1 MKKISLA
8 LIAAMLITSFCG
20 VGSVFAALTEG
31 ENYTIKSYTG
41 TEEFGTKTISAAATG
56 LSYAKNII
64 SAPQKSSEDASY
76 HISGTSKITNNDC
89 FSYTLR
95 PAFDTTTA
103 LAVNRYNY
111 TVSFD
116 IYPKKNMAF
125 YLRGG
130 FSSVA
135 NQRYD
140 ASFNTLDATNP
151 IAVNRWSH
159 ITINMQA
166 DNTNTDN
173 TKHTFRMDI
182 YVNGKRTGGVTK
194 YDARY
199 TGDISLAFANF
210 SLNLVKDQEYDF
222 YIDNFVTAA
231 SDNAFAETA
240 PSVSSVNE
248 TAGTLNG
255 DAIELMQGGIT
266 AAQLKSVVTV
276 GTTDKVNICRG
287 DLILS
292 DTAEVKHG
300 DLVCVKGANGLY
312 AYYKIKLPFELGN
325 PVISG
330 TVAPGQVIS
339 ASVSASGEAPRN
351 ITMVFVLFRGITH
364 VETQTATLSKG
375 SVAEDMTAQ
384 ITVPEKSG
392 NYTAKVFLWDSLS
405 GMNRIDEQ

>member
-8 LIAAMLITSFCG
+8 LIAAILTISFCG
-20 VGSVFAALTEG
+20 VTSVFAALTEG

-41 TEEFGTKTISAAATG
+41 TEEFGTQTIAATATG
-56 LSYAKNII
+56 LSYVKNII
-64 SAPQKSSEDASY
+64 NTPQKSSEDASY
-76 HISGTSKITNNDC
+76 HISGTSKITNADR
-89 FSYTLR
+89 FSYTLK
-95 PAFDTTTA
+95 PDFDTTTA

-125 YLRGG
+125 CVRGG
-130 FSSVA
+130 FGSNP
-135 NQRYD
+135 NQRND
-140 ASFNTLDATNP
+140 AFFNTLDETNP
-151 IAVNRWSH
+151 IAINRWSH

-166 DNTNTDN
+166 DNTNDSH
-173 TKHTFRMDI
+173 KFIMDI
-182 YVNGKRTGGVTK
+182 YVNGKRTDGVTK
-194 YDARY
+194 YDAQY
-199 TGDISLAFANF
+199 TGDISLTFANF
-210 SLNLVKDQEYDF
+210 SLDLVKDQEYDF

-231 SDNAFAETA
+231 SDDKFAETV
-240 PSVSSVNE
+240 PYVSSVNE

-255 DAIELMQGGIT
+255 DVIELIQRGIT
-266 AAQLKSVVTV
+266 AMQLKSAITV
-276 GTTDKVNICRG
+276 GTTDEVSICRG
-287 DLILS
+287 NLILS

-312 AYYKIKLPFELGN
+312 AYYYIKFTFELGN

-339 ASVSASGEAPRN
+339 ASVSASGEAPQD

-364 VETQTATLSKG
+364 VETQTATLSMG

-384 ITVPEKSG
+384 ITVPEKPG

-405 GMNRIDEQ
+405 GMNRIDGR